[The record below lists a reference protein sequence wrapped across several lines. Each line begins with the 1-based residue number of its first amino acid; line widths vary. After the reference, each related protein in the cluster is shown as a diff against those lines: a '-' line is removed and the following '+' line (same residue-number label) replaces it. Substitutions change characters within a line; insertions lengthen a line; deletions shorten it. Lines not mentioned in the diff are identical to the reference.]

1 MDEYDV
7 FLDQMA
13 RKLTLDVLVEYAR
26 DKEQRGR
33 QFIIITPQDLRH
45 VTITNDL
52 RIQKMP
58 DPERIFTGVPQQQSL
73 QFNI

>member
-73 QFNI
+73 HFNI